1 MNLATPPFR
10 NMLYL
15 TLKIDLCCLSGS
27 AVTLNMKDI
36 LLKEN
41 VFLPCSLGCNQQKGV
56 VHPFRQGSGA
66 WVNTSVFHLGDTA
79 DEVPLQSPKEFSSFH
94 RRCL

>member
-1 MNLATPPFR
+1 MTW
-10 NMLYL
+10 
-15 TLKIDLCCLSGS
+15 I
-27 AVTLNMKDI
+27 MKDI

-41 VFLPCSLGCNQQKGV
+41 IFLPYSLGCNQQKGAF
-56 VHPFRQGSGA
+56 HPCRQGSGA

-94 RRCL
+94 WRCL

>member
-1 MNLATPPFR
+1 MNLATPLLR

-27 AVTLNMKDI
+27 PVTLNMKDI

-41 VFLPCSLGCNQQKGV
+41 IFLLYSLGCNQQKRA
-56 VHPFRQGSGA
+56 VHPCRQGSGVGEHIRLLP
-66 WVNTSVFHLGDTA
+66 WR
-79 DEVPLQSPKEFSSFH
+79 H
-94 RRCL
+94 R